1 MLGAGALGALS
12 HTGARRVLPL
22 EETWRSALLLPSPD
36 DIAGD
41 ESAHEQE
48 GWPYFVFGCPL
59 YLLGSSKLW
68 GSATTRGG
76 RCEIGR
82 CGGITPH
89 EAREN
94 GFLYGT
100 RFPENGSQTGWL
112 LFTGNPDLD
121 LCYTIC
127 DLDGDAH
134 TDRPALARALDK
146 TICKRDGWTARFR
159 ENEAP
164 IPYKTDASDAHQ

>member
-12 HTGARRVLPL
+12 HAGARRVLPL
-22 EETWRSALLLPSPD
+22 EETWRSALLLLSPD

-89 EAREN
+89 KAREN
-94 GFLYGT
+94 GFLKDNKDFYMARVSRKTVPKLVGCCSPKSGSMIYVT
-100 RFPENGSQTGWL
+100 RFAILTVMPTRVAL
-112 LFTGNPDLD
+112 L
-121 LCYTIC
+121 
-127 DLDGDAH
+127 
-134 TDRPALARALDK
+134 
-146 TICKRDGWTARFR
+146 
-159 ENEAP
+159 
-164 IPYKTDASDAHQ
+164 